1 MTLCTRSV
9 CLASSGRL
17 AEERGACCGA
27 GERDEPVSNTQPVVV
42 IPASIKT
49 AIVRR
54 ILIASLSSDQLAAT
68 IALVGRP
75 TLELGQDDDFV
86 DNPPLWCDCYSAAN
100 GSACIKYPTAPLQRR
115 SAPALYWI

>member
-17 AEERGACCGA
+17 AEERGVCCGA

-54 ILIASLSSDQLAAT
+54 ILIASLSSDHLSNRST
-68 IALVGRP
+68 
-75 TLELGQDDDFV
+75 
-86 DNPPLWCDCYSAAN
+86 S
-100 GSACIKYPTAPLQRR
+100 APLGAGVVLDLKSNLTREGLPSTIRQV
-115 SAPALYWI
+115 